1 MSISVPVYVRARS
14 LTGFAELVS
23 GHGGDVGA
31 LLEAVGL
38 DAEVLSRP
46 DAMIPFRSGAALLD
60 RAAETLELPDIGLRL
75 GDYQD
80 MSILGPVALT
90 ARYAADV
97 REALHAI
104 VRHMP
109 YHTPGTQVTLDTD
122 TAAGVTSLHCGLP
135 GFDGPP
141 SREVVELTYVIACKV
156 LRMIAQDAGADWQVN
171 LPHSPGVSPAR
182 YRKAFGCTV
191 LFEQPFDALM
201 FPSGLLDVR
210 IDQANDELRRKAER
224 YIHDVVRRF
233 PLDIG
238 KQTSALVD
246 RQLATGH
253 FGLRDIARQ
262 LGMHERT
269 LQRRLGEQD
278 LVFEDIVDQL
288 RRERAGEYLQSSAIP
303 LIQVATF
310 LGYSTQAALT
320 RACRRWFGDSPQRLR
335 RNQSRKG
342 GGTSS
347 RRRPNKPG

>member
-1 MSISVPVYVRARS
+1 MPISVPVYARARS
-14 LTGFAELVS
+14 LTGFAEVVNNQ
-23 GHGGDVGA
+23 GGDVEA
-31 LLEAVGL
+31 LLQSVGL
-38 DAEVLSRP
+38 NADLLTNP
-46 DAMIPFRSGAALLD
+46 DAMIPFGPAAALLD

-97 REALHAI
+97 REALQAL

-109 YHTPGTQVTLDTD
+109 YHTPGTRLTLKTD
-122 TAAGVTSLHCGLP
+122 RAAGVTSLHCGLP

-141 SREVVELTYVIACKV
+141 SRHVVELSYVIACKV
-156 LRMIAQDAGADWQVN
+156 LRMIAQDAGADWQVS
-171 LPHSPGVSPAR
+171 LPHSAGVSLAR
-182 YRKAFGCTV
+182 YRKAYGCTV
-191 LFEQPFDALM
+191 CFEQPFDALT

-224 YIHDVVRRF
+224 YINDVVQRF

-246 RQLATGH
+246 RHLATGL
-253 FGLRDIARQ
+253 FSLRDIARQ

-269 LQRRLGEQD
+269 LQRRLSEQD

-288 RRERAGEYLQSSAIP
+288 RREWASEYLHSSAIP

-310 LGYSTQAALT
+310 LGYSNQAAFT

-342 GGTSS
+342 G
-347 RRRPNKPG
+347 

>member
-1 MSISVPVYVRARS
+1 MSVPVYARARS
-14 LTGFAELVS
+14 LTGFAEVVNS
-23 GHGGDVGA
+23 QGGDVAA
-31 LLEAVGL
+31 LLESVGL
-38 DAEVLSRP
+38 NADLLTNP
-46 DAMIPFRSGAALLD
+46 DAVIPFGPAAALLD

-97 REALHAI
+97 REALHAL

-109 YHTPGTQVTLDTD
+109 YHTPGTQLTLNTD
-122 TAAGVTSLHCGLP
+122 RAAGLTSLHCGLP
-135 GFDGPP
+135 GFEGPP
-141 SREVVELTYVIACKV
+141 SRHVVELSYVIACKV
-156 LRMIAQDAGADWQVN
+156 LRMIAQDGGADWQVS
-171 LPHSPGVSPAR
+171 LPHPAGVRPAR
-182 YRKAFGCTV
+182 YRMAYGCSV
-191 LFEQPFDALM
+191 CFEQPFDALM
-201 FPSGLLDVR
+201 FPSALLDVS
-210 IDQANDELRRKAER
+210 IDEANDELRRKAER
-224 YIHDVVRRF
+224 YINDVVQRF

-269 LQRRLGEQD
+269 LQRRLSEQD
-278 LVFEDIVDQL
+278 LAFEDIVDQL

-310 LGYSTQAALT
+310 LGYSTQAAFT

-335 RNQSRKG
+335 QRQSRTG
-342 GGTSS
+342 H
-347 RRRPNKPG
+347 

>member
-1 MSISVPVYVRARS
+1 MPISLPVYVRARS

-23 GHGGDVGA
+23 GRGGDFGA

-38 DAEVLSRP
+38 DADVLSRP

-60 RAAETLELPDIGLRL
+60 RAAETLKLPDIGLRL

-80 MSILGPVALT
+80 ISILGPVALT

-109 YHTPGTQVTLDTD
+109 YHTPGTQLSLNTD
-122 TAAGVTSLHCGLP
+122 TAAGVTSLHCALP

-141 SREVVELTYVIACKV
+141 SRHVVELTYVIACKV

-171 LPHSPGVSPAR
+171 LPHPAGVSLAR
-182 YRKAFGCTV
+182 YRKAYGCTV
-191 LFEQPFDALM
+191 CFEQPYDVLI
-201 FPSGLLDVR
+201 FPSVLLDVR

-224 YIHDVVRRF
+224 YINDVVQHF

-238 KQTSALVD
+238 KQTSALVE
-246 RQLATGH
+246 RHLATGH
-253 FGLRDIARQ
+253 FSLRDIARQ
-262 LGMHERT
+262 LRLHERT
-269 LQRRLGEQD
+269 LQRRLSEQN
-278 LVFEDIVDQL
+278 LVFENIVDQL
-288 RRERAGEYLQSSAIP
+288 RREHASEYLQSSAIP
-303 LIQVATF
+303 LTQVATF
-310 LGYSTQAALT
+310 LGYSNQAAFT

-342 GGTSS
+342 G
-347 RRRPNKPG
+347 

>member
-1 MSISVPVYVRARS
+1 MPISLPVYARARS
-14 LTGFAELVS
+14 LTGFAEVAS
-23 GHGGDVGA
+23 SRGGDVAG

-38 DAEVLSRP
+38 DADLLTNP
-46 DAMIPFRSGAALLD
+46 DAMIPFRPAAALLD

-90 ARYAADV
+90 ARHAADV
-97 REALHAI
+97 REALQAL

-109 YHTPGTQVTLDTD
+109 YHTPGTQLSLNTD

-141 SREVVELTYVIACKV
+141 SRHVVELSYVIACKA
-156 LRMIAQDAGADWQVN
+156 LRMIAQDAGTDWQVN
-171 LPHSPGVSPAR
+171 LPHSPAVSATC
-182 YRKAFGCTV
+182 YRKAYGCTV
-191 LFEQPFDALM
+191 CFEQPFDALI
-201 FPSGLLDVR
+201 FPSELLDAR

-224 YIHDVVRRF
+224 YINDVVQRF

-246 RQLATGH
+246 RHLATGH
-253 FGLRDIARQ
+253 FGLREIARQ

-269 LQRRLGEQD
+269 LQRRLSEQD
-278 LVFEDIVDQL
+278 LVFEGIVDQI
-288 RRERAGEYLQSSAIP
+288 RCERASEYVQSSAIP
-303 LIQVATF
+303 LTQVATF
-310 LGYSTQAALT
+310 LGYSSQAAFT

-342 GGTSS
+342 G
-347 RRRPNKPG
+347 

>member
-1 MSISVPVYVRARS
+1 MPISVPVYVRARS

-23 GHGGDVGA
+23 GRGGDVGA
-31 LLEAVGL
+31 LLDAVGL
-38 DAEVLSRP
+38 DADVLSRP
-46 DAMIPFRSGAALLD
+46 DAMIPFRSGAVLLD
-60 RAAETLELPDIGLRL
+60 RAAETLGLPDIGLRL

-80 MSILGPVALT
+80 ISVLGPVALT

-97 REALHAI
+97 REALQAI

-109 YHTPGTQVTLDTD
+109 YHTPGTQLTLDTD
-122 TAAGVTSLHCGLP
+122 TAAGVTRLHCGLP

-141 SREVVELTYVIACKV
+141 SRHVVEMSYVLASKV
-156 LRMIAQDAGADWQVN
+156 LRMVAQDAGADWQVN
-171 LPHSPGVSPAR
+171 LPHPAGVSPAH
-182 YRKAFGCTV
+182 YRKAYGCTV
-191 LFEQPFDALM
+191 SFEQPFDALM

-224 YIHDVVRRF
+224 YINDVVQRF

-253 FGLRDIARQ
+253 FSLREIARQ

-269 LQRRLGEQD
+269 LQRRLREQN

-288 RRERAGEYLQSSAIP
+288 RRERAKEYVQSSAIP
-303 LIQVATF
+303 LTQVGTF
-310 LGYSTQAALT
+310 LGYSNQAAFT
-320 RACRRWFGDSPQRLR
+320 RACRRWFGESPQRLR
-335 RNQSRKG
+335 RNQSPTG
-342 GGTSS
+342 G
-347 RRRPNKPG
+347 